1 MNTSLPGSAGQAFNI
16 GDAGSGGFRLF
27 TFDAHI
33 DTLLQLVH
41 SGRSLADASGHVSL
55 EKLRK
60 GGVSAQVFAV
70 FVEPDFY
77 QGMALHR
84 ALQMID
90 VFWQMI
96 AEYPDDLAFADSGT
110 AIRKSY
116 QAGKIAC
123 MLALEGGEALQGS
136 LANLRNLHRLGVRV
150 LTLTWNYRNA
160 LANGQSEGDA
170 SGGLSPFG
178 REVIAEMNRL
188 GMLVDVSHLNEP
200 GFWDV
205 LEISGDPVI
214 ASHSCPRSLR
224 DHGRNLTDRQIKA
237 LADKGGVIGVNFYP
251 GFLTAGE
258 SAALEDVLDH
268 IEYLI
273 NVGGSDCVGLGS
285 DYDGINAVPDGL
297 QDCSMMPTIA
307 AGLESRGHSLTVI
320 EKIMGGN
327 FLRIAESV
335 LG

>member
-1 MNTSLPGSAGQAFNI
+1 M
-16 GDAGSGGFRLF
+16 F

-33 DTLLQLVH
+33 DTLLHLVH
-41 SGRSLADASGHVSL
+41 SGKSLKEADGHVNL
-55 EKLRK
+55 DKLRQ

-84 ALQMID
+84 AMQMID
-90 VFWQMI
+90 NFWEMI
-96 AEYPDDLAFADSGT
+96 AEYPDYLAFAGSGRE
-110 AIRKSY
+110 IQKIYRD
-116 QAGKIAC
+116 GKIAC
-123 MLALEGGEALQGS
+123 LLAVEGGEVLQGS
-136 LANLRNLHRLGVRV
+136 LANLRNLYRLGVRI

-160 LANGQSEGDA
+160 LANGQTEGDQ

-178 REVIAEMNRL
+178 REVVAEMNRL
-188 GMLVDVSHLNEP
+188 GMLVDISHLNEP

-205 LEISGDPVI
+205 LEISSDPII
-214 ASHSCPRSLR
+214 ASHSCARALR
-224 DHGRNLTDRQIKA
+224 DHGRNLTDRQIRA

-251 GFLTAGE
+251 GFLTDSGQA
-258 SAALEDVLDH
+258 SLDDVLNH
-268 IEYLI
+268 IEHLM
-273 NVGGSDCVGLGS
+273 NVGGTDCVGLGS
-285 DYDGINAVPDGL
+285 DYDGINAVPEGL
-297 QDCSMMPTIA
+297 QDCGMMQAIA
-307 AGLESRGHSLTVI
+307 AGLARRGHSQAVI